1 MLNLIVIKII
11 VHATLFILITSTYK
25 NPNTNPL
32 EDPIIHS
39 SRFYNFYQWLTPIPS
54 NHVPNGLNKTKVVVV
69 MVPFPKTRPSQPPPP
84 PLCLIMAYNIPIHY
98 AFHGWDP
105 NSDNI
110 YFMTSNPT
118 FSLLHQIPTHQTS
131 SLHISNHC
139 SMLPCIFVTPWLNFY
154 VNSSKAARI
163 IVINDSMMAWGSK
176 TWAQSQTPSHTLSTV
191 SPFAFFLYLWESMGK
206 TKPLETKSK
215 IIIPKDLPSHEDC
228 FTNEFLSFVGSQCEF
243 QKLSSGCLYNTCRI
257 IEGAYMDLME
267 KLENKKQ
274 WAIGPFNP
282 VKIAEKKGL
291 KGRHKC
297 LEWLLD
303 KQAPNSVLYVC
314 FGTTTAMEE
323 EQIKELAI
331 GLEQSEQKFIWVLR
345 EADKGDVFING
356 ELSKAEIL
364 KGFEERVKE
373 RGLVVRDWAPQLEIL
388 SHTSTSGFMSH
399 CGWNSCLESITMG
412 VPIAAWPMASD
423 QPRNTVLITKLLK
436 VGIVVKD
443 WSRRNQLVTSKTIE
457 NAVKTLMAS
466 EEGDEMRKR
475 TVDLGGAVRGSMDNG
490 GVSRLELNS
499 FITHITR

>member
-1 MLNLIVIKII
+1 MAYPQY
-11 VHATLFILITSTYK
+11 H
-25 NPNTNPL
+25 
-32 EDPIIHS
+32 
-39 SRFYNFYQWLTPIPS
+39 Q
-54 NHVPNGLNKTKVVVV
+54 NHVPNGPNKTKVVVV
-69 MVPFPKTRPSQPPPP
+69 MVPFPAQGHLNQLLH
-84 PLCLIMAYNIPIHY
+84 LCRLIMAYNIPVHY
-98 AFHGWDP
+98 ACTATHNRQAMLRVHGWEP
-105 NSDNI
+105 NSVSDNI
-110 YFMTSNPT
+110 YFHDLKIPPFLSPPPNPNT
-118 FSLLHQIPTHQTS
+118 PNKFPSHLQPLFNA
-131 SLHISNHC
+131 SLHLRHP
-139 SMLPCIFVTPWLNFY
+139 MAELLRQL
-154 VNSSKAARI
+154 SSKATRI
-163 IVINDSMMAWGSK
+163 IVINDSMMASVVQDMGTIPNAESY
-176 TWAQSQTPSHTLSTV
+176 TFHSV
-191 SPFAFFLYLWESMGK
+191 SAFAFFLYLWESMGK
-206 TKPLETKSK
+206 TKPLEPKSK

-228 FTNEFLSFVGSQCEF
+228 FTNEFLSFVGSQYEF

-282 VKIAEKKGL
+282 VKIIAEKKGL
-291 KGRHKC
+291 KGRNKC
-297 LEWLLD
+297 LEWLD

-388 SHTSTSGFMSH
+388 SHTSTGGFMSH
-399 CGWNSCLESITMG
+399 CGWNSCMESITMG

-457 NAVKTLMAS
+457 NAVKTLMVS